1 MISKNKGNTGAGGRV
16 TSARTIGG
24 AGTGKTRELI
34 GIVALL
40 LDRLKDPMLIG
51 FVSFTRAAR
60 QEAAER
66 AAVAFGLNA
75 KELMQ
80 GAGWFRTLHSVCYRL
95 LASTAKAVD
104 ADAKWLAETFDQ
116 QVAGGVSVTSEELA
130 EWHIGQTDVDRALNL
145 WGLARNRL
153 MPVEPLWTLARQIDA
168 STPDMAEIERIVD
181 RYEQAKRL
189 DDRCDFTDMLARF
202 AGYRFDL
209 DGPTETGVEGDV
221 PGVAAWILDE
231 AQDTSPLAGRVFDRL
246 ISAPS
251 VRWVYLAGDPMQAI
265 FTFAGSDHRVFLD
278 WKVEKQR
285 IAEKSWRCPRPILDL
300 GEKILT
306 RCSDYWD
313 RGIAPA
319 DHPGEVIRAYLP
331 KVLAGIRPDE
341 SWLVLTRARYMANSI
356 KLELDRRS
364 VPWHPV
370 KGRGGWNAPKRN
382 AATATLISMERGAPI
397 EADEWPAILSYIK
410 MDRRINNAPLL
421 IRGTKARWGAMKRDD
436 FAEVGLIPSNEWDK
450 LGITKELA
458 DLITSGRWRQ
468 RENLLIPYAA
478 RYYDAVRDW
487 GYRAPEETKV
497 RIGTIHSSKG
507 MEADFVLLLT
517 TTTAR
522 CVKAAEAD
530 QGAADAEHRCWYVGV
545 TRARKKLYLA
555 REDDVERGRKI
566 EYVL

>member
-1 MISKNKGNTGAGGRV
+1 MIAGSRCALQ
-16 TSARTIGG
+16 SARTIGG

-34 GIVALL
+34 EIVAKL
-40 LDRLKDPMLIG
+40 LDRLGDPYQIG

-66 AAVAFGLNA
+66 AAIVFGLNA
-75 KELMQ
+75 RELMQ

-104 ADAKWLAETFDQ
+104 ADSKWLAETFDQ
-116 QVAGGVSVTSEELA
+116 QIAGGVSTTSEELA
-130 EWHIGQTDVDRALNL
+130 EWNIGQTDVDRALNL

-168 STPDMAEIERIVD
+168 STPDLAEVERIVE

-189 DDRCDFTDMLARF
+189 DGRCDYTDMLARF
-202 AGYRFDL
+202 AGYRFDM
-209 DGPTETGVEGDV
+209 DGPAETGVEGDV
-221 PGVAAWILDE
+221 PGIQAWILDE
-231 AQDTSPLAGRVFDRL
+231 AQDTSPLAGKVFDRL

-278 WKVEKQR
+278 WPVV
-285 IAEKSWRCPRPILDL
+285 AERTAKKSWRCPRPILDL
-300 GEKILT
+300 GELILK

-319 DHPGEVIRAYLP
+319 DHEGSVERIHLQ

-356 KLELDRRS
+356 KMELDRRA

-370 KGRGGWNAPKRN
+370 KGNGGWNAPKRN

-397 EADEWPAILSYIK
+397 GADEWPAVLSYVK
-410 MDRRINNAPLL
+410 MDRKINGQTLL
-421 IRGTKARWGAMKRDD
+421 IRGTKAKWAKMKRADFEEIGLVPPARWDD
-436 FAEVGLIPSNEWDK
+436 

-458 DLITSGRWRQ
+458 ELITSGQWRQ
-468 RENLLIPYAA
+468 RENLLVPYAA

-497 RIGTIHSSKG
+497 RVGTIHSSKG
-507 MEADFVLLLT
+507 MEADNVLLLT

-522 CVKAAEAD
+522 CEKAAMAD
-530 QGAADAEHRCWYVGV
+530 TGAADAEHRVWYVGV

-555 REDDVERGRKI
+555 REDAVERGQRI
-566 EYVL
+566 EYEM